1 MSQKRVLFI
10 TALVILFGV
19 VYYFYGGSSAPKG
32 QPPLVSLREEN
43 FSSLKDTFNQSA
55 DYVRIVVMLSPT

>member
-1 MSQKRVLFI
+1 MNQKRVLFI

-32 QPPLVSLREEN
+32 QPPLVSLGEEN
-43 FSSLKDTFNQSA
+43 FSSLRDAFNDSA
-55 DYVRIVVMLSPT
+55 DSVRVVVMFSPT